1 MKFSKTYFIL
11 FLILFTIEVCI
22 AYFLK
27 SGFIRH
33 TFGDFLVVIMLYCF
47 LKSFIDLK
55 QITIGLIVLCI
66 AFTVEF
72 LQLTPFLKWM
82 NLQDNK
88 ITKIVFGSTF
98 HVSDLAAY
106 TLGVITTLI
115 IEKKLN
121 NDLFKNTYKYKISA
135 THLHCIINDVK
146 RISTT
151 T

>member
-11 FLILFTIEVCI
+11 FLILFTIEACI

-47 LKSFIDLK
+47 FKSFIDIK
-55 QITIGLIVLCI
+55 PITLGLIVLYI
-66 AFTVEF
+66 AFIIEF
-72 LQLTPFLKWM
+72 SQLTPLLEWL

-88 ITKIVFGSTF
+88 AAKIVFGSTF
-98 HVSDLAAY
+98 HVSDLVAY
-106 TLGVITTLI
+106 TIGIMTTII

-121 NDLFKNTYKYKISA
+121 ND
-135 THLHCIINDVK
+135 
-146 RISTT
+146 
-151 T
+151 